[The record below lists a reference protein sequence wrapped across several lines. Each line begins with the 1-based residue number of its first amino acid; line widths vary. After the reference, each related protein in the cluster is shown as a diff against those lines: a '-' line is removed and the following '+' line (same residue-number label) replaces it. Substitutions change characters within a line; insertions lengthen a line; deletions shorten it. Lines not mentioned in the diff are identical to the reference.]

1 MEATITIVGEH
12 AHLASEDEISAGIAA
27 ALKVFAEHN
36 ADPLEC
42 AAANDKLERNELLNR
57 EEALLC
63 AIWDTADDR
72 AFRAVTLGWL
82 IRAIDVRLSVG

>member
-12 AHLASEDEISAGIAA
+12 AHLASEDEISAGITA
-27 ALKVFAEHN
+27 ALKVFSEHN
-36 ADPLEC
+36 VDPLEC
-42 AAANDKLERNELLNR
+42 AAANDKLERNELLSR